1 MDYKQSGVDVEL
13 ADEFVSTI
21 GLKHTGFGA
30 PITVGDQTFVLST
43 DGVGTKLLVAEQ
55 LQEFST
61 IGIDLVAMCANDVIC
76 QGAYPHSFLD
86 YYATGK
92 LDLEKSKEIM
102 TGIKAGCALAK
113 CELVG
118 GETAEMPGVYEGS
131 HFDLAGFMLGV
142 CRGPSLPRKEAMVEG
157 DYLIAL
163 PSSGPHSN
171 GYSLIRQLY
180 DSYNSW
186 LLTPTRIY
194 LPEFNI
200 LHPWI
205 KGIANITGGGIH
217 GNLPRILPNHL
228 TYRLNEINLSDEWQ
242 DLFNRAAISQ
252 YEFESTFNCGYGMIA
267 VVDGSSLVDVAFQIL
282 DLEIIGQL
290 VNVSNS

>member
-1 MDYKQSGVDVEL
+1 MDYKQAGVDIQL
-13 ADEFVSTI
+13 ADQFIKT
-21 GLKHTGFGA
+21 LKLNQTGFGA
-30 PITVGDQTFVLST
+30 RVKIGDEEIVLST
-43 DGVGTKLLVAEQ
+43 DGVGTKILVAEE
-55 LQEFST
+55 LNSFGS

-76 QGAYPHSFLD
+76 QGAYPKYFLD

-92 LDLEKSKEIM
+92 LRLDKSKDIM
-102 TGIKAGCALAK
+102 TGIVHGCQLAE

-118 GETAEMPGVYEGS
+118 GETAEMPGVYEDS
-131 HFDLAGFMLGV
+131 KFDLAGFMVGE
-142 CRGPSLPRKEAMVEG
+142 CRGHSLPRKEAMVEG

-194 LPEFNI
+194 VPEFKI

-217 GNLPRILPNHL
+217 GNLPRILPDHL
-228 TYRLNEINLSDEWQ
+228 TYRLNEIKLLDEWQ

-267 VVDGSSLVDVAFQIL
+267 VVDGPSLVDVAFQIL

-290 VNVSNS
+290 VNV